1 MFDLLRPVISLF
13 KNTPAVFS
21 SSENSLRVAQ
31 GRVLR
36 IWPMRQKVALRGKEL
51 KQKLKG
57 TDTVFPLECSAFL
70 FSVKG
75 IVSIK

>member
-1 MFDLLRPVISLF
+1 MKFIEVTKILKAVYHIRIKMARPM
-13 KNTPAVFS
+13 K
-21 SSENSLRVAQ
+21 
-31 GRVLR
+31 R
-36 IWPMRQKVALRGKEL
+36 IPFFIQPRNNIQKQASI

-57 TDTVFPLECSAFL
+57 TDTVFPLKCSAFL

>member
-1 MFDLLRPVISLF
+1 MKFIERHKKLKAVYHIRIKMARPM
-13 KNTPAVFS
+13 K
-21 SSENSLRVAQ
+21 
-31 GRVLR
+31 R
-36 IWPMRQKVALRGKEL
+36 IPFFIQPRNNIQKQASL

>member
-1 MFDLLRPVISLF
+1 MKIL
-13 KNTPAVFS
+13 KAVYHI
-21 SSENSLRVAQ
+21 
-31 GRVLR
+31 R
-36 IWPMRQKVALRGKEL
+36 IKMARTMKRIPFFIQPRNNIQKQASL

-57 TDTVFPLECSAFL
+57 TDTVFPFEYSAFL

>member
-1 MFDLLRPVISLF
+1 M
-13 KNTPAVFS
+13 K
-21 SSENSLRVAQ
+21 
-31 GRVLR
+31 R
-36 IWPMRQKVALRGKEL
+36 IPFFIQPRNNIQKQASL

-57 TDTVFPLECSAFL
+57 TDTVFPLKCSAFL

>member
-1 MFDLLRPVISLF
+1 M
-13 KNTPAVFS
+13 K
-21 SSENSLRVAQ
+21 
-31 GRVLR
+31 R
-36 IWPMRQKVALRGKEL
+36 IPFFIQPRNNIQKQASL

-75 IVSIK
+75 IVSIKKSHNNLYLHIVILHSGFIAWFPVNSII

>member
-1 MFDLLRPVISLF
+1 M
-13 KNTPAVFS
+13 K
-21 SSENSLRVAQ
+21 NSLNVTKILKA
-31 GRVLR
+31 VYHIR
-36 IWPMRQKVALRGKEL
+36 IKMARPMKRIPFFIQPRNNIQKQASL

-57 TDTVFPLECSAFL
+57 TDTVFPFECSAFL

>member
-1 MFDLLRPVISLF
+1 M
-13 KNTPAVFS
+13 K
-21 SSENSLRVAQ
+21 
-31 GRVLR
+31 R
-36 IWPMRQKVALRGKEL
+36 IPFFIQPRNNIQKQASI

-57 TDTVFPLECSAFL
+57 TDTVFPFECSAFL